1 MKNIF
6 ANFAK
11 DLHNAMSR
19 ATSIGNISQVG
30 SGNNTL
36 IINGNSISGNGVE
49 PAGPVGTKVVDIY
62 PFHTLEADSVFDIT
76 VRLGAEPKLTF
87 TAEERVLDH
96 LEAYLSGDRLELA
109 ISGSFATQAPV
120 KADLV
125 VPSLSGINL
134 SGAAKLSFKGAAGN
148 TLRVE
153 ASGSASVK
161 LDGAV
166 AMLVVNAEGAASVRA
181 QDLLAVDVRVDVE
194 GAASVKVC
202 ASSSI
207 RGDVSGAASLK
218 VSGPATQRAVNTSG
232 AASVKYA

>member
-6 ANFAK
+6 SNFAK
-11 DLHNAMSR
+11 DLHNAMARTQSF
-19 ATSIGNISQVG
+19 SNISQVS
-30 SGNNTL
+30 SGDNTL
-36 IINGNSISGNGVE
+36 IINGNTVSGNGIE
-49 PAGPVGTKVVDIY
+49 PAGPVGTKVVDIH
-62 PFHTLEADSVFDIT
+62 PFSTLEADSVFDIT
-76 VRLGAEPKLTF
+76 VRLGSEPKLTF
-87 TAEERVLDH
+87 TAEERVLDQ

-109 ISGSFATQAPV
+109 ISGNFTTQGPV

-134 SGAAKLSFKGAAGN
+134 SGAAKLAFEGAAGN

-153 ASGSASVK
+153 ASGSASVR
-161 LDGAV
+161 LEGAV

-181 QDLLAVDVRVDVE
+181 QDLVANEVRVDVE

-202 ASSSI
+202 AVNRI

-218 VSGPATQRAVNTSG
+218 VSGSATQRAVNTSG